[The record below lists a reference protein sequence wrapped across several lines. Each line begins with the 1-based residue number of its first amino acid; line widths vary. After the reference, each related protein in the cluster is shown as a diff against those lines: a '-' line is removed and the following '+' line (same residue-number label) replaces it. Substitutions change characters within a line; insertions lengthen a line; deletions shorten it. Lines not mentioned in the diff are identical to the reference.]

1 MTGLRRIVQ
10 FYLKGSV
17 WQRLYDGTF
26 QFNQVLFW
34 HLNFLQLSE
43 SLRPCMFCQ
52 APALMEQRSIA
63 SPQPQ
68 RDKIK
73 SWGLRAE
80 SPRSPIF
87 SVGREGQ
94 NDRISLGDC
103 DGILVVRRQLAVCR
117 LDGPTVRQYI
127 LLHTFLRLP

>member
-1 MTGLRRIVQ
+1 
-10 FYLKGSV
+10 
-17 WQRLYDGTF
+17 
-26 QFNQVLFW
+26 
-34 HLNFLQLSE
+34 
-43 SLRPCMFCQ
+43 MFCQ

-80 SPRSPIF
+80 SPFSPIF
-87 SVGREGQ
+87 SVSREGQ

-117 LDGPTVRQYI
+117 LDGPTVRQDFTAYVP
-127 LLHTFLRLP
+127 TFTIGSMAKVIPG